1 MQQGQSYRG
10 LAGALGHGRAT
21 CQHNALYCVIIG
33 RPGHGRYFWPL
44 SNVCANVR
52 TLFFS
57 IAACLASLVPAQ
69 DNPLAELAA
78 CVQQIAEGRSDNAK
92 DSASA
97 SLKRQLGAI
106 LLSDSGMVA
115 RFGALPISRMEPAD
129 GSFRLFTWNV
139 PLSDGSFRYE
149 GLLLTATPRAHKLY
163 ELRDMTGKIARPAM
177 VQLSPENWYGAVYYE
192 MVPVK
197 RGQRTYYTL
206 LGWKG
211 HSTTETYKVIDVLT
225 ITPSGPK
232 FGAPLFTGEKQRRQR
247 VVHGYTAQA
256 KMLLRWEPAHKAIV
270 LDHLS
275 PTRPEFAGQAAFMA
289 PDLSYDSF
297 TWDKDH
303 WRYDRDIDVRSPEK
317 GKPYKAPPK
326 EAR

>member
-1 MQQGQSYRG
+1 M
-10 LAGALGHGRAT
+10 
-21 CQHNALYCVIIG
+21 
-33 RPGHGRYFWPL
+33 
-44 SNVCANVR
+44 
-52 TLFFS
+52 
-57 IAACLASLVPAQ
+57 
-69 DNPLAELAA
+69 
-78 CVQQIAEGRSDNAK
+78 QQIAEGRNDAEK

-97 SLKRQLGAI
+97 SLKERLGRI
-106 LLSDSGMVA
+106 LLSDPGMAANLAGV
-115 RFGALPISRMEPAD
+115 PISQIAPAD

-149 GLLLTATPRAHKLY
+149 GLLLTTTPKAHKLY
-163 ELRDMTGKIARPAM
+163 ELRDMTGQIARPAT
-177 VQLSPENWYGAVYYE
+177 VQLTPENWYGAVYYE

-211 HSTTETYKVIDVLT
+211 QSTTETYKVIDVLT

-256 KMLLRWEPAHKAIV
+256 KMLLRWEPARKAIV

-297 TWDKDH
+297 TWDNDH
-303 WRYDRDIDVRSPEK
+303 WRYDRDIDVRAPEK